1 MIRKEKDMT
10 INNINADEVVET
22 VARMTKEERKQF
34 VKTMVSKWSNMAQDI
49 SNAIDQEV
57 YDNKHYG

>member
-10 INNINADEVVET
+10 INNINADDVVET

>member
-1 MIRKEKDMT
+1 MISK
-10 INNINADEVVET
+10 INTDDVVEQI
-22 VARMTKEERKQF
+22 ARMTEEERKQF
-34 VKTMVSKWSNMAQDI
+34 VKTMVNKWSNMAQNI

>member
-1 MIRKEKDMT
+1 MGK
-10 INNINADEVVET
+10 INTDDVVEQI
-22 VARMTKEERKQF
+22 ARMTEEERKQF
-34 VKTMVSKWSNMAQDI
+34 VKTMVYKWSNMAQNI

>member
-1 MIRKEKDMT
+1 MT

>member
-1 MIRKEKDMT
+1 MKKI
-10 INNINADEVVET
+10 INAEEIVET
-22 VARMTKEERKQF
+22 IARMNEEQRKQF
-34 VKTMVSKWSNMAQDI
+34 VKTMVRKWSNMAQDI

>member
-57 YDNKHYG
+57 FDNKHYG